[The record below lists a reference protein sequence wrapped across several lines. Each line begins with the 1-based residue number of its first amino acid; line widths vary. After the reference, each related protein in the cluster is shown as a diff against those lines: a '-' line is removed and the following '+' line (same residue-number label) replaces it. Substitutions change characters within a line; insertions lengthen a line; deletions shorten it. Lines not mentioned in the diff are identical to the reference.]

1 MLNLLIQYLLKSK
14 LSLFTVLVLG
24 GLSAV
29 GELLVIFLV
38 YILVS
43 YQTGEVLVPSVLGF
57 DIEGGGVL
65 FFIALII
72 AAVNAIVQIAYN
84 YFALRISYFAEPY
97 FISNLVNKFYGLSR
111 QDQKELGSYD
121 LKVSIN
127 KRVEIVVANIVF
139 PLSMIFKTI
148 LQLMAVFFSAV
159 WIGGANVLISIAL
172 VICFYAVLLK
182 FIKRFM
188 VTFSRKLDTAIYN
201 VLELSEDFVDCTNYI
216 HAAKNHNLVIQSIEN
231 QTRIKASAFTQIR
244 FFGLLPRYLLE
255 GIIMVGAFGALFF
268 IQSNDKLTLLEVLPL
283 LAAVSL
289 SALKFVSA
297 LQVLYQNYT
306 NFIGS
311 LAQWDEIDMLMRKP
325 IENSPSELHDDYNS
339 IYMNGHLQLSK
350 SNPDLKLKIQNLHL
364 TRGHMYCL
372 LGDSGTGKTSFLRS
386 FVEDVNFKGD
396 FIVDGKKHDSRTLS
410 ANTEYISATERLNR
424 LPFSSSFGELTSD
437 LHSVAHKWGLS
448 EIISRI
454 EMSDDYRFEKYISS
468 GQMQRLILLRSL
480 ALRKKVLLVDE
491 ATNAIDVEK
500 EHVVLQDVKAYAADK
515 VVIVITH
522 RSENLDLFD
531 GIITAEDGHVT
542 VKKFKGEVD
551 FHL

>member
-1 MLNLLIQYLLKSK
+1 
-14 LSLFTVLVLG
+14 
-24 GLSAV
+24 
-29 GELLVIFLV
+29 
-38 YILVS
+38 
-43 YQTGEVLVPSVLGF
+43 
-57 DIEGGGVL
+57 
-65 FFIALII
+65 
-72 AAVNAIVQIAYN
+72 
-84 YFALRISYFAEPY
+84 
-97 FISNLVNKFYGLSR
+97 
-111 QDQKELGSYD
+111 
-121 LKVSIN
+121 
-127 KRVEIVVANIVF
+127 
-139 PLSMIFKTI
+139 
-148 LQLMAVFFSAV
+148 
-159 WIGGANVLISIAL
+159 
-172 VICFYAVLLK
+172 
-182 FIKRFM
+182 
-188 VTFSRKLDTAIYN
+188 
-201 VLELSEDFVDCTNYI
+201 
-216 HAAKNHNLVIQSIEN
+216 
-231 QTRIKASAFTQIR
+231 
-244 FFGLLPRYLLE
+244 
-255 GIIMVGAFGALFF
+255 
-268 IQSNDKLTLLEVLPL
+268 
-283 LAAVSL
+283 
-289 SALKFVSA
+289 
-297 LQVLYQNYT
+297 
-306 NFIGS
+306 
-311 LAQWDEIDMLMRKP
+311 MRKP

-386 FVEDVNFKGD
+386 FVEDVTFKGD